1 MKNIVFVQHLSQLS
15 KKVGRTLS
23 EEINLSKVR
32 MRGKATIK
40 VTTTNR
46 ATAFD
51 KTFIEAQG
59 QGVVWCSVLTDKP

>member
-1 MKNIVFVQHLSQLS
+1 MSASIGIQDRTTVDRTNVQSNATS
-15 KKVGRTLS
+15 TVKIDDS
-23 EEINLSKVR
+23 S
-32 MRGKATIK
+32 KATIK